1 MEREQTSDT
10 HGLMQLD
17 RPDYF
22 SSKSTFLLT
31 ITLSHF
37 LRPPPFFSAL
47 NLWLHKPTA
56 LSLLSS

>member
-10 HGLMQLD
+10 HGLLQLD

-37 LRPPPFFSAL
+37 FSPIFFRFESV
-47 NLWLHKPTA
+47 T
-56 LSLLSS
+56 S